1 MCHRLQ
7 KNTSPSL
14 ISNVATESNKG
25 SAQNATTEVNNEIDE
40 EWDNNDTTVYEGS
53 RLEIN
58 PLLENQ
64 SYYTSFILE
73 NIKYPIT
80 CMNDGIQ
87 GRVFVEF
94 IIEKD
99 GSVSN
104 VRVANS
110 VQLKVGSNQKVDNK
124 SKDFE
129 LLEQEAV
136 RVVKLFKGLQPGI
149 KNGNIVRTKQLIPV
163 TFKLN

>member
-1 MCHRLQ
+1 
-7 KNTSPSL
+7 
-14 ISNVATESNKG
+14 
-25 SAQNATTEVNNEIDE
+25 
-40 EWDNNDTTVYEGS
+40 
-53 RLEIN
+53 
-58 PLLENQ
+58 
-64 SYYTSFILE
+64 
-73 NIKYPIT
+73 
-80 CMNDGIQ
+80 MNDGIQ

-110 VQLKVGSNQKVDNK
+110 VQLKVESNQKVDNK

-149 KNGNIVRTKQLIPV
+149 KNGNIVRTKHIKLIS
-163 TFKLN
+163 FKLN